1 MNISKYNKIEKVVSK
16 DPNRHILQKAW
27 LETDREKFIKAT
39 REHGKGEL
47 VATDGRKLVCIEVD
61 IDKNDTS
68 GQIDCAAISASRK
81 RPAIESLACDV
92 EKVTVLGSNMTFE
105 RNNDMKFPN
114 VKVVANQNETACRE
128 TVLTV
133 GLNAKFL
140 YECSQAMGTD
150 ELKLSFVD
158 NENPIAIEPIRTKGN
173 PSTAILMPI
182 RCS

>member
-16 DPNRHILQKAW
+16 DENRHILQKAW

-68 GQIDCAAISASRK
+68 GQVDCAALVASRNK
-81 RPAIESLACDV
+81 PNIESLACDL
-92 EKVTVLGSNMTFE
+92 EKVTVLGSNMTFA
-105 RNNDMKFPN
+105 RDNDMKFPD
-114 VKVVANQNETACRE
+114 VKRVANQNDGKE

-133 GLNAKFL
+133 GFNAKFL
-140 YECSQAMGTD
+140 YECSQAMGSD

>member
-27 LETDREKFIKAT
+27 LETDRDKFIKAN

-61 IDKNDTS
+61 IEKDDSS
-68 GQIDCAAISASRK
+68 GQIDCAALVASRK

-92 EKVTVLGSNMTFE
+92 DKVTVLGSNMTFS
-105 RNNDMKFPN
+105 RDNDMKFPD
-114 VKVVANQNETACRE
+114 VKRVANQNDGKE

-140 YECSQAMGTD
+140 YECSQAMGSD

-173 PSTAILMPI
+173 PSKAILMPI

>member
-16 DPNRHILQKAW
+16 DANRHILQKAW

-61 IDKNDTS
+61 IDKNDAS
-68 GQIDCAAISASRK
+68 GQIDTAALAASRK
-81 RPAIESLACDV
+81 RPGFEALACDV
-92 EKVTVLGSNMTFE
+92 DKVTVLGFNTTYP
-105 RNNDMKFPN
+105 RDNDMKFPN
-114 VKVVANQNETACRE
+114 VKIVANQNKGKE
-128 TVLTV
+128 TVFTV

-140 YECSQAMGTD
+140 YECAQAMGSD

-173 PSTAILMPI
+173 TSTAILMPI